1 MEARATEMG
10 LLMRSAAN
18 IAIALTFSTVLCV
31 KYGLGIVDE
40 VASRVDIVR

>member
-1 MEARATEMG
+1 LG
-10 LLMRSAAN
+10 Y
-18 IAIALTFSTVLCV
+18 TFFRDVFCV